1 MAAQRP
7 IAISVSASLAIQG
20 VNLLTGVLLAR
31 ELGVNDRGE
40 LAAVILWP
48 TIVAAAGSAGFI
60 EAVTYQASIRRFPY
74 HVVVGTTLVLVAAE
88 TLVLLAAAAVAVP
101 LALRDYDDDVLGT
114 ALLFLLFV
122 PLNLL
127 TVHMLAILN
136 GAQRFRAFHALRFAV
151 IGASAVGLGALALA
165 GSLDVRGA
173 AIAYL
178 AANVATCA
186 VATLLVLGPLERL
199 PSSDRPLMRELFGFG
214 LKSNVSNVSTLL
226 NERLDQL
233 VISAFLA
240 PRQLGLYVVA
250 VTFTSLS
257 TLLGYSV
264 SSVALPVVAGLES
277 AAERRAA
284 AARYTRL
291 TLLATGALA
300 IPAAL
305 AAPFL
310 IDVVFGEEFGDAADV
325 ARILVLA
332 SALLA
337 TGRVLG
343 SILKAVNRPLEAGT
357 AELAGLAVTAV
368 ALAALLPAFDLTGA
382 AVASALAYL
391 VTAGWLA
398 RRVSVA
404 LDIPLGELLLGR
416 RGGA

>member
-1 MAAQRP
+1 VTQRP
-7 IAISVSASLAIQG
+7 IAISLTASLAIQG

-48 TIVAAAGSAGFI
+48 TIIAAAGSAGFI
-60 EAVTYQASIRRFPY
+60 EAVTYQASIRRSPY
-74 HVVVGTTLVLVAAE
+74 HVVVGTSLLLVAAE
-88 TLVLLAAAAVAVP
+88 TVVLLLATAAAVP
-101 LALRDYDDDVLGT
+101 LALRDYDDAVVGT
-114 ALLFLLFV
+114 ALLFLAFV

-136 GAQRFRAFHALRFAV
+136 GAQRFKAFHGLRFAV

-165 GSLDVRGA
+165 GSLEVRGA
-173 AIAYL
+173 AVVYL
-178 AANVATCA
+178 AANLGTCA
-186 VATLLVLGPLERL
+186 VATVLVLRPLDRL
-199 PSSDRPLMRELFGFG
+199 PRTERPLVRELVGFG

-240 PRQLGLYVVA
+240 PSQLGLYVVA

-264 SSVALPVVAGLES
+264 SSVALPVVAGLEDP
-277 AAERRAA
+277 AERRAA

-305 AAPFL
+305 AAPAL
-310 IDVVFGEEFGDAADV
+310 IDLVFGSDFDGAADV

-343 SILKAVNRPLEAGT
+343 SILKAVNRPLDAGA

-368 ALAALLPAFDLTGA
+368 ALAALLPAFELTGA

-391 VTAGWLA
+391 VTTAWLA
-398 RRVSVA
+398 RRTALALGMPVA
-404 LDIPLGELLLGR
+404 GLLVR
-416 RGGA
+416 R